1 MRATRY
7 LCSIA
12 GLLAIG
18 AAVYAGQP
26 STQPSGEI
34 YVGGQVARPGVYSI
48 TGHPMDVLQAID
60 QAGPD
65 NAANDYEV
73 TIVHTVVPK
82 KLERITRF
90 NSFRALKDVPKES
103 TQLEP
108 GDQVT
113 LTQIK
118 K

>member
-34 YVGGQVARPGVYSI
+34 YVGGHVARPGVYSI
-48 TGHPMDVLQAID
+48 TGHPMDVLKAID
-60 QAGPD
+60 QAGPTLPP
-65 NAANDYEV
+65 
-73 TIVHTVVPK
+73 TIMKFQLFIP
-82 KLERITRF
+82 
-90 NSFRALKDVPKES
+90 SFRKSSNES
-103 TQLEP
+103 LDSIHSARSKTFRRNQCNWSR
-108 GDQVT
+108 V
-113 LTQIK
+113 IK
-118 K
+118 